1 MIHRDIKP
9 ENILISHLRTVG
21 GVVDYRSLSVKIVVV
36 FGMLENRSISVQLF
50 SLNPLPASTDQCTK
64 LYAPPEA
71 MNNRYSQVLKIS
83 MVDI

>member
-36 FGMLENRSISVQLF
+36 FGMLEVPALY
-50 SLNPLPASTDQCTK
+50 PLPASTDQCTK